1 VSAPLRQRLALLLA
15 CCTLLA
21 CAGAGARESRKS
33 PSKQTRA
40 ASAKAA
46 EADAVTAAFA
56 SLNAI
61 RKEADRQDTPL
72 GAWTV
77 YLAARERS
85 TDPLRDFLTQTLAA
99 LEAEL
104 GLYDEALRD
113 YPPGKPITIGDT
125 AAFPEPQDYTA
136 VSAVDAISEL
146 ARDKRLV
153 FVNEVHHD
161 THTRELTLAL
171 LPRLRALGYT
181 HFAAEMLDEKDRD
194 LTTRGYP
201 VQASG
206 YYSRE
211 PLAGEIL
218 RRALQLGFTVVP
230 YESTQENAGR
240 DAREREQAENLY
252 HRVFEKSPG
261 ARLFVHAGYAHV
273 HKAKGHLWDTAP
285 LAMQLGARLG
295 IAPLCIDQTL
305 LRPNRSESEYDA
317 YPLLIDTYAPR
328 EPIVLRARK
337 DAHAWS
343 LEPGFYDVSVVLP
356 RSEAVDGRP
365 GWLDLHGAR
374 RRTPVDDG
382 FCGDT
387 RPCLIE
393 ARRAAENNDAVPVDR
408 WLRLAGSPMA
418 PLYLFPGRYH
428 LRASDAHGKLL
439 GERDL
444 AVPDATAP

>member
-1 VSAPLRQRLALLLA
+1 MTAPRHSRLAWLACALLA
-15 CCTLLA
+15 CT
-21 CAGAGARESRKS
+21 GVDARESRKN
-33 PSKQTRA
+33 PSTQTRSA
-40 ASAKAA
+40 TAKAA
-46 EADAVTAAFA
+46 EVDAVTAAFTA
-56 SLNAI
+56 LNAI
-61 RKEADRQDTPL
+61 RKEADRQDNPL
-72 GAWTV
+72 GAWTI

-136 VSAVDAISEL
+136 VNAVDAITEL
-146 ARDKRLV
+146 ARDRRLV

-161 THTRELTLAL
+161 PHTRELTLAL

-181 HFAAEMLDEKDRD
+181 HFAAETVDEKDRD
-194 LTTRGYP
+194 LATRGYP

-218 RRALQLGFTVVP
+218 RRALQLGFVVVP
-230 YESTQENAGR
+230 YESTQETSGR
-240 DAREREQAENLY
+240 DAREHEQAENIY
-252 HRVFEKSPG
+252 RRVFEKSPN
-261 ARLFVHAGYAHV
+261 ARLLVHAGYAHV

-285 LAMQLGARLG
+285 LAMQLAARLK

-305 LRPNRSESEYDA
+305 LRPNRSESEYGA
-317 YPLLIDTYAPR
+317 YPLLIDTYSPH
-328 EPIVLRARK
+328 EPIVLRAKK
-337 DAHAWS
+337 DARVWS
-343 LEPGFYDVSVVLP
+343 LEPTFYDVSVVLP
-356 RSEAVDGRP
+356 RSEPVDGRP

-382 FCGDT
+382 FCAET

-393 ARRAAENNDAVPVDR
+393 ARRAAESADAVPTDR

-428 LRASDAHGKLL
+428 LRASDAHGKLV

-444 AVPDATAP
+444 TVPDITAP